1 MTYATEQTMIERFGE
16 VELVQLTDQ
25 TGRGVIDAAVLDRAL
40 ADADRLIDSY
50 LRTRYT
56 MPLDAGVVSA
66 SGLDLAAA
74 NLARYLLMGAQ
85 ATPEVSVRY
94 RDTTAWLRDVQAG
107 RASLG
112 TSDPA
117 PAAHP
122 GKVRTAE
129 SASGFDWDAY

>member
-1 MTYATEQTMIERFGE
+1 VTYATEQTMIERFGE

-25 TGRGVIDAAVLDRAL
+25 TGRGIIDAAVLDRAL

-50 LRTRYT
+50 LRARYT
-56 MPLDAGVVSA
+56 LPLDAGAVSA

-85 ATPEVSVRY
+85 ATPEVRDRY
-94 RDTTAWLRDVQAG
+94 KDTVSWLRDVQAG

-112 TSDPA
+112 AEDPA
-117 PAAHP
+117 PAAGP
-122 GKVRTAE
+122 GRIRTAE
-129 SASGFDWDAY
+129 AESGFDWDAY